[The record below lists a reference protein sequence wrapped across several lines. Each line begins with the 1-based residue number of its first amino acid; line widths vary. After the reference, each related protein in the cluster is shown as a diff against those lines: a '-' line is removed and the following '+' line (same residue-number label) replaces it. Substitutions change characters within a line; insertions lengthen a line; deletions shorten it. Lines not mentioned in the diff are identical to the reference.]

1 MAVRHDTNDIYM
13 LQVKVNGNWHDD
25 RKVRKSGGSN
35 TCRVSAK
42 RTGKSYRVVNLSKG
56 KAVYC
61 EIDPT

>member
-1 MAVRHDTNDIYM
+1 MAVKHDTNDVYM
-13 LQVKVNGNWHDD
+13 LQVKVNGNWHDERRV
-25 RKVRKSGGSN
+25 RKVGGSN

-42 RTGKSYRVVNLSKG
+42 RTGNSYRVVNLSKG